1 MFFSTVKTKL
11 KFLVVFLATFLFLL
25 TRSPEALAQVNCNP
39 GTPGAQDTDG
49 VNTAIGCIPVN
60 DISTFAAWL
69 LERLIFVASGIAF
82 LLLVLGAIQI
92 LTSSGSPDRVKAG
105 GELIT
110 SAISGLL
117 LIILSVFLLKL
128 IGVDIL
134 HIPGFSG

>member
-1 MFFSTVKTKL
+1 MLFSTIKTKL
-11 KFLVVFLATFLFLL
+11 KFLVVFLTTFLFLWAGS
-25 TRSPEALAQVNCNP
+25 TQAFAQVNCNP
-39 GTPGAQDTDG
+39 GTPGSKNTDG

-60 DISTFAAWL
+60 DISAFTAWL
-69 LERLIFVASGIAF
+69 FQRLVFVASGVAF
-82 LLLVLGAIQI
+82 LLLVLGAVQI
-92 LTSSGSPDRVKAG
+92 LTSSGNPDKVKAG

-134 HIPGFSG
+134 HIPGF